1 MVSRGAHFDDAT
13 FLVRSC
19 LTLFLMKSYIFYCIS
34 RCTLMTLYKKV
45 LTYLCYKVISLGDI
59 LILTLLGNKVH
70 AEPPTTMANMRDHR
84 SLSV

>member
-1 MVSRGAHFDDAT
+1 MHLD
-13 FLVRSC
+13 
-19 LTLFLMKSYIFYCIS
+19 
-34 RCTLMTLYKKV
+34 TLYKKV

-59 LILTLLGNKVH
+59 STLTLLGNKVH